1 MQRKRARAAEPIA
14 RYSSTLGAT
23 EQRHPALVK
32 TAFLM
37 RSAITAGRRASR
49 SSALGFRKV
58 TTRIRSRIG
67 PGSGS
72 SVVRCAKRR
81 RDSDRDW
88 SAVRDTD
95 NGHSSRDRRPVVTA
109 AAGRWHGDEVG
120 QRKIDNLAGA
130 RKF

>member
-72 SVVRCAKRR
+72 SVVRCANIGDVTQIEIGLQYGIRIT
-81 RDSDRDW
+81 
-88 SAVRDTD
+88 DTRLGIAD
-95 NGHSSRDRRPVVTA
+95 
-109 AAGRWHGDEVG
+109 
-120 QRKIDNLAGA
+120 Q
-130 RKF
+130 